1 MTVESILASISQLVF
16 LITTSIMIIGSICL
30 FFYILKNKGAQEFY
44 TSLENILSKLGNNE
58 TNKQAIMSA
67 IAKAMNDAEKDG
79 TGKLSYRS
87 TKTINT
93 VIKKIGSDQY
103 ELAALRSFFSLKF
116 LIFLLIII
124 ASCIFNILVSFDY
137 VSPSVKFLGKEINFQ
152 YELAFKV
159 LTIAITFLMTDILW
173 TAIKITSRKVY
184 NYAMDKF
191 KNLLQ

>member
-1 MTVESILASISQLVF
+1 MTVESILGSISQLVF

-30 FFYILKNKGAQEFY
+30 FFYIFKNKGAQEFY

-58 TNKQAIMSA
+58 TNKQAIMGA

-79 TGKLSYRS
+79 TGKLSHRS
-87 TKTINT
+87 TKMINT

-103 ELAALRSFFSLKF
+103 ELAALRSFFSSKF

-124 ASCIFNILVSFDY
+124 ISCIFNILVLFDY
-137 VSPSVKFLGKEINFQ
+137 VSPSVKFWGKEINFQ
-152 YELAFKV
+152 YELAFKAI
-159 LTIAITFLMTDILW
+159 TIAITFLMTDILW

-191 KNLLQ
+191 KNLL